1 MVDPTEKIL
10 AWYASQG
17 ITVTLA
23 MLQIIRGNMLPP
35 WSSPWPRAADT
46 NQELHARGF
55 VTTAKPTAIRKI

>member
-23 MLQIIRGNMLPP
+23 PDCPGQY
-35 WSSPWPRAADT
+35 A
-46 NQELHARGF
+46 
-55 VTTAKPTAIRKI
+55 PTLE

>member
-23 MLQIIRGNMLPP
+23 MLQIVRGNMLPP
-35 WSSPWPRAADT
+35 WSSPWPRADT
-46 NQELHARGF
+46 NQELHAR
-55 VTTAKPTAIRKI
+55 PSPPR

>member
-35 WSSPWPRAADT
+35 WSSPWPRAASGPKK
-46 NQELHARGF
+46 AG
-55 VTTAKPTAIRKI
+55 P